1 MGRFVAIIPRHCD
14 SSPSQCGDFSPG
26 APGHS
31 VSVNDQSSWLGL
43 FMASNWKKQDNSF
56 TISQFFPGLRANEVG
71 WRLGGGELEGG
82 QERGREGE
90 AGS

>member
-1 MGRFVAIIPRHCD
+1 M
-14 SSPSQCGDFSPG
+14 
-26 APGHS
+26 
-31 VSVNDQSSWLGL
+31 SVNDQSSWLGL

-82 QERGREGE
+82 QERAGKGRQE
-90 AGS
+90 AERILSRKQHSLQAACP